1 MSWIKEVFGKDKAI
15 IGLCHLKALPNDP
28 WYDEKAG
35 MEGVFQAALAD
46 VIALQNGGIDG
57 IQFTNEFSIPYV
69 CNTKI
74 DPSTVAAMA
83 VIIGR
88 LRPYLKVPFGANV
101 IGDTEATI
109 GLCAAVGASWTRGS
123 YNGAWA
129 TNEGVLNSDCYNVY
143 RLRHNLHVDNLKLV
157 HYVVPESSKDVADR
171 DPVTI
176 LKAHYFLNKPDA
188 LGICGLVAGQKVDVE
203 LLSRFRNA
211 YPDAVLF
218 AVTGVNKDNVEEI
231 MSIADAAF
239 VGSSLKVDRVF
250 ENPVDENNVRELMN
264 AMKNLG

>member
-15 IGLCHLKALPNDP
+15 IGLCQLKALPNDP

-123 YNGAWA
+123 YHGAWA

-250 ENPVDENNVRELMN
+250 ENPVDENNVRELMS
-264 AMKNLG
+264 ALKNLG

>member
-1 MSWIKEVFGKDKAI
+1 MSWINDIFHKDKAI

-28 WYDEKAG
+28 FYNEKDG
-35 MEGVFQAALAD
+35 MEDVFQNALKD

-57 IQFTNEFSIPYV
+57 IQFTNEFSFPYLS
-69 CNTKI
+69 NEKA
-74 DPSTVAAMA
+74 DASTVAAMA

-88 LRPYLKVPFGANV
+88 LKPYLTVPFGANI
-101 IGDTEATI
+101 IGDTESTI

-123 YNGAWA
+123 YHGCWA
-129 TNEGVLNSDCYNVY
+129 TNEGLLNSECYKIY
-143 RLRHNLHVDNLKLV
+143 RLRHNLHADDLKLI

-203 LLSRFRNA
+203 LLKRFRQA
-211 YPDAVLF
+211 YPEAVLL
-218 AVTGVNKDNVEEI
+218 AVTGINKDNIEEI

-239 VGSSLKVDRVF
+239 VGTYLKIDHIF
-250 ENPVDENNVRELMN
+250 ENPIDENNVRALMN
-264 AMKNLG
+264 TMNKIR

>member
-1 MSWIKEVFGKDKAI
+1 MSWIKEVFGKDKDI

-28 WYDEKAG
+28 WYDEKDG
-35 MEGVFQAALAD
+35 MEGVFQEALAD

-123 YNGAWA
+123 YHGAWA
-129 TNEGVLNSDCYNVY
+129 TNE
-143 RLRHNLHVDNLKLV
+143 
-157 HYVVPESSKDVADR
+157 
-171 DPVTI
+171 
-176 LKAHYFLNKPDA
+176 
-188 LGICGLVAGQKVDVE
+188 
-203 LLSRFRNA
+203 
-211 YPDAVLF
+211 
-218 AVTGVNKDNVEEI
+218 
-231 MSIADAAF
+231 
-239 VGSSLKVDRVF
+239 VF
-250 ENPVDENNVRELMN
+250 
-264 AMKNLG
+264 